1 MTLSRADYHPIKI
14 LHIVVWANLL
24 IFVPLAMAVLILG
37 VSSWDLSIP
46 LAYSGLDDIWQLSL
60 TKFLKESG
68 WIFTS
73 PYLGAPG
80 TADWH
85 YHAAGQTSALHS
97 VLMLALSPLIDDS
110 VKLQQ
115 IYYILNFPLICIT
128 TFLACRLLNIAR
140 LPAYC
145 AGLLFAFTTF
155 RFDSLSLSF
164 LSNYFM
170 VPLAL
175 VPVIWVLSGRFTEST
190 GKRSFS
196 LGIWAYLKQL
206 LRSRDIQLGIALM
219 MLTAA
224 SDGYYAFFTLLLL
237 GFAFV
242 VRILIGDWRQPASL
256 LPTGLYIGSLL
267 VVALALQLPLHA
279 YKASHIS
286 EFKPNGVEDPFL
298 VKYDF
303 EAEFYSTTLK
313 MLIAPIKNHR
323 LEEMRILG
331 AHMGETHNA
340 PRKEKVRVLI
350 PLGTLAA
357 SLFVIV
363 LILILVKPLKNSE
376 AAEEQSKTESSN
388 HASPATFLRHV
399 LSSLTL
405 FIFLCSIIG
414 GVGTLIALGF
424 PTIRAYQRFPLFL
437 ICVLYFGAAA
447 YITLKLDSSRWV
459 TRLTWGTL
467 AILITAVALYDQ
479 IPIDA
484 RKADQKELEAR
495 FLAERRFV
503 RTIEAELPPD
513 SMVYQYPYSQYLSNS
528 KYYGWGAF
536 SHIRLYLHSQ
546 RLRWSNGGS
555 KNSPADDWNYR
566 ISQLPLESQLLE
578 IQSAGFK
585 GLAIDRTVVS
595 AAEYEK
601 VRRFFNEQGYE
612 ITEDTP
618 SKLAFIKLR
627 DSGIQVSYD
636 PSFRSASRIFITDP
650 AAINKNELPRV
661 VDREALNQFLLA
673 QLGNPIKI
681 INKAEHPDVFV
692 DDAWSERGLGGTPIN
707 PLADMQGAMTCQVKQ
722 APNAENMPSTIL
734 LTLTNKSKFDW
745 RMGNGQYPL
754 VIGISNIRNSEGK
767 PLPWNDSYRIPADAY
782 IRRNETRT
790 IPFNLDKLPLQPE
803 SRGRSPLTGE
813 FLMLQEGNA
822 WFHNIKCEA
831 TFR

>member
-1 MTLSRADYHPIKI
+1 MTFSRADYHPIKI
-14 LHIVVWANLL
+14 LHIIVWANLL
-24 IFVPLAMAVLILG
+24 ISVPLVMAVLLLG
-37 VSSWDLSIP
+37 VSNWDLSVP
-46 LAYSGLDDIWQLSL
+46 LVYLGLDDIWQLSL
-60 TKFLKESG
+60 TKFLKDSG
-68 WIFTS
+68 WIFTT

-85 YHAAGQTSALHS
+85 YHAAAQTSALHS
-97 VLMLALSPLIDDS
+97 ILMLAMSPLIDDS

-145 AGLLFAFTTF
+145 AGLLFAFTTY
-155 RFDSLSLSF
+155 RFDIISLSF
-164 LSNYFM
+164 LANYFM

-175 VPVIWVLSGRFTEST
+175 VPVIWVLSGRFAESS
-190 GKRSFS
+190 GKRSSS
-196 LGIWAYLKQL
+196 LGMWAHLKQL
-206 LRSRDIQLGIALM
+206 LRSREIQLGIALM

-242 VRILIGDWRQPASL
+242 ARVLVGDWRQPRSL

-286 EFKPNGVEDPFL
+286 EFKPNGVEDPTL
-298 VKYDF
+298 VKHAF
-303 EAEFYSTTLK
+303 EAEAYSTTLK
-313 MLIAPIKNHR
+313 LMIAPIKIHR

-331 AHMGETHNA
+331 TNILETHNA
-340 PRKEKVRVLI
+340 TRKEKYRVAV

-363 LILILVKPLKNSE
+363 LVLILVMPLKNRE
-376 AAEEQSKTESSN
+376 AAEKRSKAASAN
-388 HASPATFLRHV
+388 QGSPAKFLRHV
-399 LSSLTL
+399 LPSLTL

-414 GVGTLIALGF
+414 GVGTLIALVY
-424 PTIRAYQRFPLFL
+424 PTIRAYERFPLFL

-459 TRLTWGTL
+459 TRFMWGVL
-467 AILITAVALYDQ
+467 ALLITAVALYDQ
-479 IPIDA
+479 VPINA
-484 RKADQKELEAR
+484 RKADDKELEAR

-503 RTIEAELPPD
+503 RMIEAALPPD

-566 ISQLPLESQLLE
+566 ISQLPLESQLAE
-578 IQSAGFK
+578 IQAAGFK
-585 GLAIDRTVVS
+585 GLVIDRTVVS
-595 AAEYEK
+595 TVEYEN
-601 VRRFFNEQGYE
+601 VRGFLKLRGHE
-612 ITEDTP
+612 ITEDIP
-618 SKLAFIKLR
+618 SKLAFARLR
-627 DSGIQVSYD
+627 DSGIQVLYE
-636 PSFRSASRIFITDP
+636 PSFLSATRILVTDP

-661 VDREALNQFLLA
+661 VDREALNRLHVA
-673 QLGNPIKI
+673 QPGDPIKV

-692 DDAWSERGLGGTPIN
+692 DDALSERGLGRTPIT
-707 PLADMQGAMTCQVKQ
+707 PLADMQGTMTCQVKQ
-722 APNAENMPSTIL
+722 APNAGNAPSTIL
-734 LTLTNKSKFDW
+734 LTLSNKSKFDW
-745 RMGNGQYPL
+745 RMGSGRYPL
-754 VIGISNIRNSEGK
+754 VIGITKIRNSEGNS
-767 PLPWNDSYRIPADAY
+767 LPWNRSYRIPADAY
-782 IRRNETRT
+782 IRRNETQT
-790 IPFNLDKLPLQPE
+790 IPFNLEKLPLEPD
-803 SRGRSPLTGE
+803 SRGRTPLIAE
-813 FLMLQEGNA
+813 FSLLQEGNA
-822 WFHNIKCEA
+822 WFHNLTCEA
-831 TFR
+831 VFR